1 MGEQTMKKRIQVLMM
16 AILACS
22 LTAGVSF
29 ADPRG
34 VTPAEN
40 PVCDALTGVPNGICV
55 AFCEAQNCDENPDG
69 PACDTLRN
77 NWENITGNPT
87 LPCEASASLC
97 PCFSKAMILEQF
109 NLVADPSTASCEKFE
124 TLISKR
130 GTHGVVTQVSKV
142 NHASSRAFNAQDW
155 PEVYKDLQFCEIYED
170 GIKTGVLEVVDEAV
184 MAACVDDLTAV
195 ASHLNMAC
203 SGP

>member
-1 MGEQTMKKRIQVLMM
+1 
-16 AILACS
+16 
-22 LTAGVSF
+22 
-29 ADPRG
+29 
-34 VTPAEN
+34 
-40 PVCDALTGVPNGICV
+40 
-55 AFCEAQNCDENPDG
+55 
-69 PACDTLRN
+69 
-77 NWENITGNPT
+77 
-87 LPCEASASLC
+87 
-97 PCFSKAMILEQF
+97 MILEQF
-109 NLVADPSTASCEKFE
+109 NLVADPSTATCERFE
-124 TLISKR
+124 TLISKQ
-130 GTHGVVTQVSKV
+130 GNHGVVTQVSKV